1 MVAER
6 ARTTLRRS
14 RPHSQDGAW
23 GLPEAVDRHGL
34 RREPNAARAQ
44 VRSGRSGAVT
54 RCSDHRAVDYRGHP
68 ERPGPPPAV
77 VSVCA
82 RRGARS
88 LPPGAMASVA
98 GLPAVLGGGA
108 GRLAV
113 VDNNGTDPD
122 IRMIRLR
129 QRI

>member
-1 MVAER
+1 
-6 ARTTLRRS
+6 L
-14 RPHSQDGAW
+14 
-23 GLPEAVDRHGL
+23 
-34 RREPNAARAQ
+34 
-44 VRSGRSGAVT
+44 RSGRSGAVT

-82 RRGARS
+82 RRGARP

-113 VDNNGTDPD
+113 VGNNGTDPD
-122 IRMIRLR
+122 IRMSRPR
-129 QRI
+129 QPDSPAPPPAPGTDT